1 MRVTSIT
8 LEDGRI
14 VQQPTPLDVDL
25 AVGGLDGVTR
35 TMVTLATDGAEHM
48 VVGGGGTRCVV
59 YVTSDY
65 RTLSVLVDPLATG
78 TVALVAGGVAD
89 NYPAAET
96 VPHAVALRAARSYA
110 LTGRLDP
117 SLNWREVTR

>member
-14 VQQPTPLDVDL
+14 VAQPAPLDVDL
-25 AVGGLDGVTR
+25 AVGGLDGVAR

-48 VVGGGGTRCVV
+48 VVGGGGVRCLV

-65 RTLSVLVDPLATG
+65 RALTVLVDPMATG
-78 TVALVAGGVAD
+78 TVTLVAGGTAD
-89 NYPAAET
+89 EYPAVET
-96 VPHAVALRAARSYA
+96 VPHAVALQAARTYA
-110 LTGRLDP
+110 LTGTLDP